1 MLFRNHDT
9 RFEWEYNCTMGSK
22 EKNRRYTCADYREEM
37 TLLSLKRRLS
47 GEQLSDKERRK
58 LLSEIRRL
66 ESEMN
71 LD

>member
-1 MLFRNHDT
+1 
-9 RFEWEYNCTMGSK
+9 MGSK
-22 EKNRRYTCADYREEM
+22 EKNRRYTCADYRKEM
-37 TLLSLKRRLS
+37 ILLSLKRRLT
-47 GEQLSDKERRK
+47 GERLSDKERQK